1 MKREQKVMLNIKVD
15 LIKLSERCKQSEVSS
30 NVEKC

>member
-15 LIKLSERCKQSEVSS
+15 LIKLSERCKQSEV
-30 NVEKC
+30 